1 MQVGVSLLLCICGP
15 FRKYGFFWSGWR
27 QLCLCLADLLGKCC
41 MTVYWYQLIP
51 RSDELIL
58 RSDGMILLS
67 RSKPSRYQL
76 ISKYQAITLRYH
88 PIQTEYRPVAFSDL
102 LRWEK
107 VQCKEQ

>member
-1 MQVGVSLLLCICGP
+1 M
-15 FRKYGFFWSGWR
+15 
-27 QLCLCLADLLGKCC
+27 CLCLADLLGKCC
-41 MTVYWYQLIP
+41 MKVYWYQLIP

-58 RSDGMILLS
+58 RSDGMKLLS
-67 RSKPSRYQL
+67 RLKPNRYQL

-107 VQCKEQ
+107 VQCREQ